1 MIRSSQVGAIIA
13 CVMAMVMAL
22 GCTAPTPAQRPGV
35 APQPTPPGIPGQQA
49 AIPVSPA
56 FLPGWAGDDLDGL
69 SAAISR
75 QCAMR
80 TPPGSW
86 PKLCI
91 EFNALPPAKAGAN
104 GSRPT
109 PLALRRWLETRFAAW
124 PLRDASGG
132 AEGLLTGYYEPQLT
146 GSRKRESSQQTPLY
160 SRPVDLLTID
170 LAEVDP
176 RLAGMRLRGR
186 LQGQR
191 VVPFYS
197 RADIETKGPLTGNE
211 LLWVDDRVG
220 AFFLEIQG
228 SGRVTLRDGA
238 TVRVVY
244 ADQNG
249 HPYRAIGRTLIDRGA
264 LRSDE
269 VSAPS
274 IRSWLQ
280 ANPAQAAEVMRTN
293 PSVVFFREAPP
304 PPTPAPGDPE
314 AGPAGSLGVPL
325 TALRSLAVDRS
336 KVALGSLVWLDTTH
350 PVDGKPMRRAMAAQ
364 DTGGAITGAIRGDVF
379 WGYGAEAE
387 RAAGLMRSRGRM
399 WVLWP
404 AGEALPASGDSAR

>member
-1 MIRSSQVGAIIA
+1 
-13 CVMAMVMAL
+13 
-22 GCTAPTPAQRPGV
+22 
-35 APQPTPPGIPGQQA
+35 
-49 AIPVSPA
+49 
-56 FLPGWAGDDLDGL
+56 LPGWGSDDLDGL
-69 SAAISR
+69 AAAISR

-80 TPPGSW
+80 TPPGNW
-86 PKLCI
+86 PKLCV
-91 EFNALPPAKAGAN
+91 EFNALPQIKASTN

-109 PLALRRWLETRFAAW
+109 PVALRRWLETRFAAW
-124 PLRDASGG
+124 PLRDATGG
-132 AEGLLTGYYEPQLT
+132 TEGLLTGYYEPQLT

-160 SRPVDLLTID
+160 ARPADLLTID
-170 LAEVDP
+170 LAEVEP

-191 VVPFYS
+191 VVPYYS
-197 RADIETKGPLTGNE
+197 RADIETRGTLTGNE

-228 SGRVTLRDGA
+228 SGRVTLRDGS
-238 TVRVVY
+238 TVRVAY

-269 VSAPS
+269 VTAPT

-280 ANPAQAAEVMRTN
+280 ANPAQAGEFMRTN
-293 PSVVFFREAPP
+293 PSVVFFREAATPP
-304 PPTPAPGDPE
+304 APAPGDPE

-325 TALRSLAVDRS
+325 TALRSLAVDRTR
-336 KVALGSLVWLDTTH
+336 VALGSLVWLDTTH
-350 PVDGKPMRRAMAAQ
+350 PVSDKPMQRAFAAQ
-364 DTGGAITGAIRGDVF
+364 DTGGAIAGSIRADVF
-379 WGYGAEAE
+379 WGYGTEAE

-399 WVLWP
+399 WVLLP
-404 AGEALPASGDSAR
+404 AGEALPSTGDSAR

>member
-1 MIRSSQVGAIIA
+1 M
-13 CVMAMVMAL
+13 
-22 GCTAPTPAQRPGV
+22 
-35 APQPTPPGIPGQQA
+35 
-49 AIPVSPA
+49 PVSPA

-91 EFNALPPAKAGAN
+91 EFNALPQAKAGSN

-109 PLALRRWLETRFAAW
+109 PIALRRWLETRFAAW

-160 SRPVDLLTID
+160 SRPADLLTID
-170 LAEVDP
+170 LAEVEP

>member
-1 MIRSSQVGAIIA
+1 
-13 CVMAMVMAL
+13 MAMAVGCTTPPGTAPSPGRPGAL
-22 GCTAPTPAQRPGV
+22 AQPAAPTAPTPTAQAALPV
-35 APQPTPPGIPGQQA
+35 APRA
-49 AIPVSPA
+49 
-56 FLPGWAGDDLDGL
+56 LPGWAGDDLDGL
-69 SAAISR
+69 AAAISR

-80 TPPGSW
+80 VPPGSW
-86 PKLCI
+86 PNLCT
-91 EFNALPPAKAGAN
+91 EFSALPQAKAGAN
-104 GSRPT
+104 GGPNAGMNGGRPA
-109 PLALRRWLETRFAAW
+109 PVALRRWLETRFAAW

-132 AEGLLTGYYEPQLT
+132 AEGLLTGYYEPQLS

-160 SRPVDLLTID
+160 SRPADLLTID
-170 LAEVDP
+170 LAEVEP

-228 SGRVTLRDGA
+228 SGRVTLRDGS

-269 VSAPS
+269 VSAPT

-280 ANPAQAAEVMRTN
+280 ANPGQAADVMRTN

-350 PVDGKPMRRAMAAQ
+350 PVSGKPLQRAMAAQ
-364 DTGGAITGAIRGDVF
+364 DTGGAITGAIRADVF
-379 WGYGAEAE
+379 WGYGADAE

-404 AGEALPASGDSAR
+404 AGEALPATGDSTR